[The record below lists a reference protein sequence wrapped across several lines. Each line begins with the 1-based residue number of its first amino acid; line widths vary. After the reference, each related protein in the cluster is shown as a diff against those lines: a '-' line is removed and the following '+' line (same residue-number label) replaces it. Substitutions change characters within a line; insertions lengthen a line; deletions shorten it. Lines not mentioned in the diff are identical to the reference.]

1 MATGA
6 AAMLQNRAV
15 IVDCAIYRS
24 GLRAHVSGDISDALD
39 AARADGDAFMWIGLH
54 EPTEETFRHVNEELK
69 LHPLAV
75 EEALSGEHQRSKLE
89 RYGDITFVLLKTVHF
104 DEASADVKI
113 GKIMVFLGDDFVV
126 TVRQGDGAPLAQT
139 RRRLEADPQLLG
151 TGPAAVLYG
160 VCDEVVDRY
169 SAVAH
174 RVEASIIALERQV
187 FAAEQS
193 DVTAKIYELKREVLE
208 FRAAEDPLI
217 PVLREIVKGR
227 VDGCAKTVE
236 YFSDALHQL
245 LRVDQDVDSHNE
257 LLTSVLSAHLA
268 LLSKQEN
275 QDQRRISAWG
285 AIIMVPTMIAGVYGM
300 NFDHMPELHWIGGYP
315 VALGIMMAV
324 CLFLYWRFK
333 KGGWL

>member
-1 MATGA
+1 
-6 AAMLQNRAV
+6 
-15 IVDCAIYRS
+15 
-24 GLRAHVSGDISDALD
+24 
-39 AARADGDAFMWIGLH
+39 
-54 EPTEETFRHVNEELK
+54 
-69 LHPLAV
+69 
-75 EEALSGEHQRSKLE
+75 
-89 RYGDITFVLLKTVHF
+89 
-104 DEASADVKI
+104 VKI